1 MKKFLA
7 IALLLGVAACTKV
20 GTQGNGNTSGA
31 GMAQPHH
38 LRIADGSGDIDTL
51 NPHLFQEVPLGH
63 ISELTMAWLLRFDHN
78 NRAIPELATQVPTQ
92 KNGGISADGKT
103 ITYHLR
109 KGVKWSDGTPFS
121 ADDVVFSTNAVNNPA
136 NNEVGRDGWELIKKI
151 DEPDKYT
158 VVYHLSKPYAAYQA
172 TFFGTGGANPCI
184 LPKHIL
190 GSLPNINK
198 APYNAKPV
206 GIGPF
211 RITAWRRGDAV
222 EMEANPYYWRGRPKL
237 DRITY
242 KLVPSRDTLATQM
255 QTGDVDLWPLVPAAY
270 IDPMKKLSTD
280 TTVVVPSYYYAHLDF
295 QNARPLVSDLRVRQ
309 AIQYAIDRKAIV
321 QKIGRGY
328 GIVQDYVLSPANPAA
343 PNVAGYTPYDP
354 GKAKQLLDAAGWIPG
369 PDGIRAKNGQ
379 RLSLSFPYYTGSPE
393 ADREV
398 ELIRSML
405 KTAGVDIQ
413 TRKSSAALF
422 FAQYQDNGV
431 NARGNWDMTTYKWSG
446 TPEADLSALYACN
459 RIPPAGQNY
468 IHYCNK
474 QVSTW
479 MDQFKVSYD
488 DNVHRDLDAK
498 IVKQIAADVPTI
510 VLYVLQD
517 GFTYNKQLKGYS
529 PNQVSPFDDMMN
541 VDI

>member
-1 MKKFLA
+1 MKKLCA
-7 IALLLGVAACTKV
+7 IALLLALAACTKV
-20 GTQGNGNTSGA
+20 GTQGNGGTSGT
-31 GMAQPHH
+31 GTAQPHH
-38 LRIADGSGDIDTL
+38 LRIADGSGDIDSL
-51 NPHLFQEVPLGH
+51 NPHLFQEVPLGN
-63 ISELTMAWLLRFDHN
+63 IAELTMAWLLRFDHN
-78 NRAIPELATQVPTQ
+78 NRAVPELATAVPTQ

-103 ITYHLR
+103 ITYHIR
-109 KGVKWSDGTPFS
+109 KGVKWSDGAPFN

-158 VVYHLSKPYAAYQA
+158 VVYHLLKPYAAYQA
-172 TFFGTGGANPCI
+172 TFFGTGGANPCV

-190 GSLPNINK
+190 GNLPNINK

-211 RITAWRRGDAV
+211 RVTAWRRGDAV

-237 DRITY
+237 ERITY

-255 QTGDVDLWPLVPAAY
+255 QSGDVDLWPLVPAAF
-270 IDPMKKLSTD
+270 IDAMKKVQTA
-280 TTVVVPSYYYAHLDF
+280 TTVVVPSYYYSHLDF

-309 AIQYAIDRKAIV
+309 AIRYAIDRKAIV
-321 QKIGRGY
+321 EKIGHGY
-328 GIVQDYVLSPANPAA
+328 GVLQDSVISPANPMAA
-343 PNVAGYTPYDP
+343 KDASFTPYDP
-354 GKAKQLLDAAGWIPG
+354 AKAKELLDQAGWKTG
-369 PDGIRAKNGQ
+369 SDGIRVKNGE
-379 RLSLSFPYYTGSPE
+379 RLSLSFPFYTGSPE
-393 ADREV
+393 VDREV
-398 ELIRSML
+398 ELMRSML
-405 KTAGVDIQ
+405 KAAGIDIQ

-422 FAQYQDNGV
+422 FAQYQDNGI
-431 NARGNWDMTTYKWSG
+431 NARGNWDITTYKWGG

-459 RIPPAGQNY
+459 RFPPAGQNY

-474 QVSTW
+474 QVSAW
-479 MDQFKVSYD
+479 MDQFKATYD
-488 DNVHRDLDAK
+488 DAIHRDLDAK